1 MNVASV
7 PGRTLAAALAAAA
20 ALAGL
25 GALAPT
31 AAQAGT
37 AVLASAPAAA
47 TAAACGSGQV
57 LAWVGLGGQGGTA
70 RGVRV
75 PLEFTNV
82 SRGACT
88 IYGYPRVQPAGPR
101 DWPAAP
107 AAARQPV
114 TRPRRIL
121 LRPGQTAH
129 GELTIAV
136 ARGACRKPVLASAVL
151 IRPPGIR
158 AATRIGLVF
167 SVCAHRR
174 TLTVSPVRAGTGIP

>member
-1 MNVASV
+1 MNVTAV
-7 PGRTLAAALAAAA
+7 PGRALAA

-25 GALAPT
+25 AALAPA

-37 AVLASAPAAA
+37 GALAPAPAAA
-47 TAAACGSGQV
+47 TAAVAAVCGSGQV

-70 RGVRV
+70 RGVRL

-82 SRGACT
+82 GRSACT
-88 IYGYPRVQPAGPR
+88 FYGYPRVQPAGQG
-101 DWPAAP
+101 DEPAAP
-107 AAARQPV
+107 AAARQPG

-136 ARGACRKPVLASAVL
+136 ARGTCRKPALASAVL
-151 IRPPGIR
+151 IQPPGIR
-158 AATRIGLVF
+158 AGTRIGLVF

-174 TLTVSPVRAGTGIP
+174 TLSVSPVRAGTGIP